1 MLGLESPRLSLMRA
15 LSAKL
20 TAAGFAGCP
29 MSTVL
34 LCGGRVAAAL
44 HFATAEKSGS
54 FLKRVID
61 DFGFV

>member
-1 MLGLESPRLSLMRA
+1 MRA